1 MKRNDKILIGTL
13 LGIAVVLFLAMFFI
27 KQNTVNGEAV
37 VLIEGVEYGR
47 YPLSKDCEV
56 ESPGLLGTTVLTI
69 QNGTARMT
77 SAVCPDKI
85 CMDFGEIHYNTEMI
99 VCRPGSIVVL
109 IENGDTSELDA
120 VGQSTEREMR

>member
-1 MKRNDKILIGTL
+1 MKKNDLILIGAL

-27 KQNTVNGEAV
+27 KRNTVNGEAV
-37 VLIEGVEYGR
+37 ILIEGIEYGR
-47 YPLSKDCEV
+47 YPLAEDAVIEI
-56 ESPGLLGTTVLTI
+56 PGLLGNNVLTI
-69 QNGTARMT
+69 REGVAFMS

-109 IENGDTSELDA
+109 IENGEVSGLDA
-120 VGQSTEREMR
+120 VGQ